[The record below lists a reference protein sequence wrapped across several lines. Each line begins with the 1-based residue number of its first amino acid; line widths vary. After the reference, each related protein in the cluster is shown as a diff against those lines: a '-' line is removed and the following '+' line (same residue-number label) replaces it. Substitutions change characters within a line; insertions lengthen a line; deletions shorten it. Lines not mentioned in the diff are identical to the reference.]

1 MYTLMF
7 FKSPFNLGEKLAQ
20 INANYKIPSNAKF
33 SKEIINLLQRMLTRD
48 PRERVDT
55 GEVWSII
62 DSLKDKMLMQ
72 SNLGS
77 GNSNENNV

>member
-1 MYTLMF
+1 
-7 FKSPFNLGEKLAQ
+7 
-20 INANYKIPSNAKF
+20 
-33 SKEIINLLQRMLTRD
+33 MLTRD

-77 GNSNENNV
+77 GNSNENNVQNSNVFNYQP